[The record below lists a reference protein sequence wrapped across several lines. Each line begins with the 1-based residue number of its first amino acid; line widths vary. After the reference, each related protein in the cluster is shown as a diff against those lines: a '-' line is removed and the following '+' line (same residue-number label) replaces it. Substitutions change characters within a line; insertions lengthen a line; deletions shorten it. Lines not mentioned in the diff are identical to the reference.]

1 MRLHTILFEVRHT
14 PWPSTR
20 ARRYLTAI
28 TSSVIRYH
36 PLDEECTERVFA
48 EKKEERGSEKQGEET
63 KCFRIPCDESLI
75 FLAFS
80 IGHEGEEGWCKEKKA
95 WKDRELCR
103 AHYSS
108 SACMKNIQREFPQW
122 NQSRP
127 NGKCIQGIPF
137 AVIAIARFAFISLA
151 ASDSERNSQLGSL
164 PRFLKRSL
172 PQNNA
177 KYTKAHTAFLKAE
190 NIFSFTFSFFA
201 ADIRR
206 LYCITQIGKLY
217 RLRCRNFAVFGFI
230 VAISWFYFLTELVS
244 LVVRFFP
251 PIQQFNKFHAP
262 E

>member
-1 MRLHTILFEVRHT
+1 MHPFWLYMGDLKTVPPNPPTTTTTRRRTTRSSPWSVGCAADKKKREGVRSKGKKLSVFVFPVMKAWYFWHF
-14 PWPSTR
+14 PSGMKVKR
-20 ARRYLTAI
+20 GGAR
-28 TSSVIRYH
+28 
-36 PLDEECTERVFA
+36 
-48 EKKEERGSEKQGEET
+48 K
-63 KCFRIPCDESLI
+63 
-75 FLAFS
+75 
-80 IGHEGEEGWCKEKKA
+80 KKA

-164 PRFLKRSL
+164 PRILKRSL

-206 LYCITQIGKLY
+206 LYSITQVGKLY
-217 RLRCRNFAVFGFI
+217 RLRCRNFAVFN
-230 VAISWFYFLTELVS
+230 LL
-244 LVVRFFP
+244 
-251 PIQQFNKFHAP
+251 
-262 E
+262 